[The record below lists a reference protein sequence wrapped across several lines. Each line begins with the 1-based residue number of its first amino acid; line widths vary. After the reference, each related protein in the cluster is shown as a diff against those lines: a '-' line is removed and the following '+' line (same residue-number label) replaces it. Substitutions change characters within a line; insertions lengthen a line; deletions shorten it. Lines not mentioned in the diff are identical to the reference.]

1 MKPED
6 FVNYMQENSNN
17 KGTLKSAFV
26 LHYLSKFNE
35 KELKGLRSSV
45 DKAIRVH
52 EKGIVDD
59 KIAYFKS
66 LGYKISK

>member
-1 MKPED
+1 MKPKE
-6 FVNYMQENSNN
+6 FVNFIQENSNS

-35 KELKGLRSSV
+35 QELKGLRSSV
-45 DKAIRVH
+45 DKAIRVR

-59 KIAYFKS
+59 KIAYLKS
-66 LGYKISK
+66 LGYKLSK